1 MTSYLVALAG
11 ALLVIF
17 YFVRTGDMS
26 AGVGAIAALVLL
38 VGLIVVA
45 RARR

>member
-1 MTSYLVALAG
+1 MTTYFVALAG
-11 ALLVIF
+11 ALLAIV

-26 AGVGAIAALVLL
+26 AGAGAIAALVLL